1 MSYAY
6 QYRRTMI
13 LALPVIL
20 SQVGQVTVNLVDT
33 IMIGHVGTS
42 ELAAASFANN
52 VFLFGMLFGMG
63 ITIGFTPVVGE
74 AFGKGDSGQ
83 LAKWLKNGLVSHGFV
98 AVLITFFL
106 LAMYFILPYMGQ
118 TDRVVDLARP
128 YYLLLCISYVP
139 FLLFFSVKQFLEGIG
154 NTKYAMQIT
163 ITANVV
169 NIAVNYVFI
178 FGKFGFPELGMIG
191 AGIGT
196 LTSRIIMPLMWVA
209 YIYFKPRLTGYF
221 KAARSEVME
230 AFRIRRLLG
239 VGVPI
244 AFQIIIEISAFA
256 IGAIMMGW
264 IGETELAGHQVAI
277 GLAGATFMICLGISQ
292 ATTIRI
298 SHQIGLK
305 ETGTIRTVA
314 FASTH
319 LVLLFMT
326 VTALVFILGRNV
338 LPLLFTSDPAVI
350 EIASG
355 LLIIAG
361 FFQVFDGLQVIM
373 LSVLRGLADVTIPMY
388 IALFTYVFVAL
399 PVSYLL
405 AFTFELGP
413 PGIWYGYLVGL
424 GLAGI
429 LFFLRFRGLLKKM

>member
-1 MSYAY
+1 MV
-6 QYRRTMI
+6 

-74 AFGKGDSGQ
+74 VYGKGEKNQ
-83 LAKWLKNGLVSHGFV
+83 LTKWLKNGLVSHSMV
-98 AVLITFFL
+98 AGMITLFL
-106 LAMYFILPYMGQ
+106 LLLYFVLPYLGQ
-118 TDRVVDLARP
+118 TDKVVELAKP
-128 YYLLLCISYVP
+128 YYLLLCTSYFP

-169 NIAVNYVFI
+169 NIAVNYVLI
-178 FGKFGFPELGMIG
+178 FGKFGFPQMGLVG

-196 LTSRIIMPLMWVA
+196 LISRVIMPALWVLYISRKSWLKKIFIEARDQRIEWYRIKKLMA
-209 YIYFKPRLTGYF
+209 
-221 KAARSEVME
+221 
-230 AFRIRRLLG
+230 LG
-239 VGVPI
+239 IPI

-264 IGETELAGHQVAI
+264 ISETALAGHQVAI

-298 SHQIGLK
+298 SHQMGLK
-305 ETGTIRTVA
+305 APELIKSVA

-319 LVLLFMT
+319 LVLLFMS
-326 VTALVFILGRNV
+326 VTALTFVFARNI
-338 LPLLFTSDPAVI
+338 LPLMFTSDREVI
-350 EIASG
+350 EIAAK
-355 LLIIAG
+355 LLIIAA
-361 FFQVFDGLQVIM
+361 FFQLFDGLQVIM
-373 LSVLRGLADVTIPMY
+373 LSVLRGMSDVRTPMFM
-388 IALFTYVFVAL
+388 ALFAYIFIAL
-399 PVSYLL
+399 PVSYLF
-405 AFTFELGP
+405 AFVLDLGP
-413 PGIWYGYLVGL
+413 QGIWYGYLVGL
-424 GLAGI
+424 AVAGSM
-429 LFFLRFRGLLKKM
+429 FFLRFRKLLRKMKI